1 MSNELTIYK
10 NKDHANFLNIFYEDI
25 FNNYINY
32 HYKKNELLIKLLGV
46 YLFRKFFLFY
56 IRVMVT

>member
-10 NKDHANFLNIFYEDI
+10 NKDHANFLKIFYEDI

-32 HYKKNELLIKLLGV
+32 YYKKNELLIKLLGV
-46 YLFRKFFLFY
+46 YLFRKIFLFY